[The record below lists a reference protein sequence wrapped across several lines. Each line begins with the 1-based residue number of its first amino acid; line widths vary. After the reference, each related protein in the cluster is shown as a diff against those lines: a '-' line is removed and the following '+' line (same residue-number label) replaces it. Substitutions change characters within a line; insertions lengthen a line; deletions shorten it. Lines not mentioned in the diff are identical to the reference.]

1 LLVITDGHAGLKK
14 ALEAWPTVHVQ
25 RCTTHKGRNL
35 EDACPVHARPELR
48 RDYHRII
55 YAADGLA
62 ARAAYDA
69 CLKKWTALCA
79 PVARS
84 LEEAGLHL
92 LTFYRF
98 PKAMWKSLRTTNALE
113 NLNREFRRRTKTQA
127 SFSTEASALTVL
139 FGLVAV
145 GQIVFRKIDGHQEL
159 AAFLVKE
166 QWLQAA

>member
-1 LLVITDGHAGLKK
+1 M
-14 ALEAWPTVHVQ
+14 
-25 RCTTHKGRNL
+25 
-35 EDACPVHARPELR
+35 HARPELR

-55 YAADGLA
+55 YAVDGLA
-62 ARAAYDA
+62 ARAAYEA
-69 CLKKWTALCA
+69 CLKKWASLCA

-84 LEEAGLHL
+84 LEEAGLDL

-145 GQIVFRKIDGHQEL
+145 GQIVFRKIDGHPGARRVSREGAVVSSPGPYL
-159 AAFLVKE
+159 THRPAGWSSAT
-166 QWLQAA
+166 WTRW